1 VRLRALFSWRK
12 KKLRVDVGDLMDEKD
27 SLASYLRLTLKVEV
41 ACDARSVLVC
51 SEDLSLEDL
60 KKLVNKFVYHQRL
73 NNKYWVALESGVVRI
88 SKFKEAT
95 KKKQSK
101 EALPPSTIKHGW

>member
-1 VRLRALFSWRK
+1 MFAWRK
-12 KKLRVDVGDLMDEKD
+12 KKLRVDVGDLMDERD
-27 SLASYLRLTLKVEV
+27 ALASYLRVALKVKV
-41 ACDARSVLVC
+41 ACDGRGVLVG

-73 NNKYWVALESGVVRI
+73 NTKYWVALESGVVRI

>member
-1 VRLRALFSWRK
+1 LFSWRK

-27 SLASYLRLTLKVEV
+27 SLASYLRLALKVEV

-60 KKLVNKFVYHQRL
+60 KKLVNKFVYHQHL

-95 KKKQSK
+95 KKKPSK